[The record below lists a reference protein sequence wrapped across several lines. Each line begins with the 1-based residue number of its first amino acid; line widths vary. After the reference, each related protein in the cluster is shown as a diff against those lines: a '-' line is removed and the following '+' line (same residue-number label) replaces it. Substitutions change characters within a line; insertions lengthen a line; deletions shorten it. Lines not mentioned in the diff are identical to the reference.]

1 MLTVEPRLRATAA
14 QLGRR
19 LGDIVI
25 AAALLVATLPLLL
38 IVGLALRCES
48 PGPIL
53 ERQACIA
60 RRGYRFSLLGFRTTA
75 YLPSGASRWADRSST
90 QVGHFL
96 RYTRIDRLPEL
107 INVLRGD
114 IGLFEADRYS
124 PSLLK

>member
-1 MLTVEPRLRATAA
+1 MVNVHAKVRATAT
-14 QLGRR
+14 QLTRQ

-25 AAALLVATLPLLL
+25 AGALLVGTMPLLL
-38 IVGLALRCES
+38 MVALAIRCES

-53 ERQACIA
+53 ERQPCMTRGG
-60 RRGYRFSLLGFRTTA
+60 RRISLLGFRTTA
-75 YLPSGASRWADRSST
+75 HAVSGGARWGDQPST